1 MRPAVA
7 AAGSMTAR
15 PHTLRVQVRETVR
28 LAFPVMLARLGVLTI
43 VAVDTAMS
51 GHASGDDLAWYAVAV
66 APQVPLLLVGI
77 GLLMGT
83 VVMTAQAVGAGRPG
97 GCGAIWRAALAH
109 AAGAGVLMAIAC
121 AFGESF
127 LLATGQPGD
136 IAAGGGRVL
145 AALGLGL
152 PGMLLYVATSF
163 FLEGIG
169 RPIPG
174 MVIMIGANVLNVVL
188 NWLLV
193 FGHGGF
199 PALGAEGAALA
210 TSIVRWCMFAAA
222 ALYVL
227 RYVNRRRFGI
237 AAASD
242 PAGRLGPRLRR
253 IGLPMGLAHGMEASA
268 FAAMTLIAGRLGTA
282 EVGGFSIPMNLF
294 SLAFMGAIGL
304 STAASVRV
312 GNAVGRGD
320 ESGVRWAGWIAVGV
334 TVVYMAGVAVAFVL
348 VPAWFTALYTADAAV
363 LAVAVPTLVVCA
375 VAMVPDGVQTV
386 LIGALRGASDVWPAT
401 ALYIVAFWIVMV
413 PLGYWLAVSRE
424 MGAPGLMAAVAAG
437 ATLAAVLLGWR
448 FRRVSAR
455 AVRRA

>member
-1 MRPAVA
+1 MAP
-7 AAGSMTAR
+7 AGSMTVR
-15 PHTLRVQVRETVR
+15 PHTLRVQARETVR

-43 VAVDTAMS
+43 VAMDTAMS

-83 VVMTAQAVGAGRPG
+83 VVMAAQAVGSGRPEC
-97 GCGAIWRAALAH
+97 CGAIWRTALTH
-109 AAGAGVLMAIAC
+109 AAGVGVLMAIAC
-121 AFGESF
+121 KFGESF
-127 LLATGQPGD
+127 LLATGQSGD

-174 MVIMIGANVLNVVL
+174 MVIMIGANVLNVGL

-199 PALGAEGAALA
+199 PALGAEGAAIA

-222 ALYVL
+222 VLYVL
-227 RYVNRRRFGI
+227 RFVNRRRFGI
-237 AAASD
+237 TAAGD
-242 PAGRLGPRLRR
+242 PAERLGPRMRR
-253 IGLPMGLAHGMEASA
+253 IGLPAGLAHGMEASA
-268 FAAMTLIAGRLGTA
+268 FAAMTLIAGLLGAA
-282 EVGGFSIPMNLF
+282 EVGGYSIPMNLLA
-294 SLAFMGAIGL
+294 LAFMGAIGVA
-304 STAASVRV
+304 TAASVRV

-320 ESGVRWAGWIAVGV
+320 RSGVRWAGWVATGV
-334 TVVYMAGVAVAFVL
+334 AAVYMAGIAVIFGLA
-348 VPAWFTALYTADAAV
+348 PAWFARLYTADAAV
-363 LAVAVPTLVVCA
+363 LAVAVPTLLVCA
-375 VAMVPDGVQTV
+375 VAAVPDGVQTV

-413 PLGYWLAVSRE
+413 PLGYWLAVSRG
-424 MGAPGLMAAVAAG
+424 MGAPGLMMAVAAG

-448 FRRVSAR
+448 FRQVSAR
-455 AVRRA
+455 AVREA